1 MQAKREQRSD
11 RAAGRSGK
19 IEGFADQGV
28 HGLLCEA
35 EQAYYLTAVLDS
47 GAAGMEWS
55 RFVWEVEGFAQ
66 VELYALV
73 SDRRSACLA
82 LDTAPLREVPAQIM
96 QQGGM
101 KRTGARALLFAP
113 GDVVPTM
120 RGRYCRICGVFKRLT
135 TSGGMLYG
143 WRASYPKQSFAG
155 YLPAVYQGYDLL
167 ERYFAVFEDLYLERE
182 DQIDRF
188 AERLDPARCGRADL
202 DRLADWL
209 CVPYGAVLPDQTMR
223 RLVRAAA
230 ELNRHKGTARYY
242 RTLLWLVTGERP
254 ELRPDPT
261 RDRPGERRFQIVFKR
276 PVDLPRAWLM
286 GLLRRVQP
294 LGVVFSLVVPEQK
307 TPPAALDQDALG
319 GAARMG

>member
-19 IEGFADQGV
+19 IEGFTDRGV

-35 EQAYYLTAVLDS
+35 EQAYYLTGVLDS

-55 RFVWEVEGFAQ
+55 RFVWEAEGFAQ
-66 VELYALV
+66 MDMYALV

-96 QQGGM
+96 QQGGVR
-101 KRTGARALLFAP
+101 RTGARALLFAP
-113 GDVVPTM
+113 ENTVPPM
-120 RGRYCRICGVFKRLT
+120 RGRYCRICGVFRRAAK
-135 TSGGMLYG
+135 SGGMLYG

-182 DQIDRF
+182 EQIGRF
-188 AERLDPARCGRADL
+188 AERLDPARCGREDL

-209 CVPYGAVLPDQTMR
+209 LVPHGAVLPDQTLR
-223 RLVRAAA
+223 RLVRSAA
-230 ELNRHKGTARYY
+230 ELNRRKGTARYY
-242 RTLLWLVTGERP
+242 RTLLWLVTGELP
-254 ELRPDPT
+254 ELRPEPT
-261 RDRPGERRFQIVFKR
+261 RDRPGERRFQIIFKR
-276 PVDLPRAWLM
+276 PVDLPRAWLV

-294 LGVVFSLVVPEQK
+294 LGVAFSLVVPEQK

-319 GAARMG
+319 GTARMG